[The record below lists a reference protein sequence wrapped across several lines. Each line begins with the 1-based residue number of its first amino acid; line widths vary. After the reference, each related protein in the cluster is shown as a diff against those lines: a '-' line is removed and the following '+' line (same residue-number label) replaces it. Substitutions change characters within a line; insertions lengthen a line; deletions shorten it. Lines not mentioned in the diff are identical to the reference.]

1 MNDDNAPPEPTES
14 VEPAELPAIEFRSP
28 GRFAVHNPETLT
40 GDTPLVE
47 AAPFT
52 LGSHTQLERFEH
64 PEQARAHAL
73 ALLQQAQRSL
83 CIYSHDLEPWLYHHS
98 SVQEACTRFLLASPR
113 AQLRILLRDA
123 GRAVKEGHRLLN
135 LSRRLP
141 SNLHIR
147 KLNPDYPS
155 EELAFLI
162 ADDCGLLLLPQP
174 GQVAGHAL
182 YQDVARVRQ
191 RQTQFDQAWDTSI
204 TDADL
209 RSFLL

>member
-1 MNDDNAPPEPTES
+1 MNDHDAPPDPTDSPEPI
-14 VEPAELPAIEFRSP
+14 ELPAIEFQSP
-28 GRFAVHNPETLT
+28 GRFAVHNPAPQTSD
-40 GDTPLVE
+40 GAFAE

-52 LGSHTQLERFEH
+52 LGAHAALERFEH

-83 CIYSHDLEPWLYHHS
+83 CIYSHDLEPWLYHRS

-113 AQLRILLRDA
+113 NQLRILLRDA
-123 GRAVKEGHRLLN
+123 SRAVKEGHRLLN
-135 LSRRLP
+135 LSRRLS
-141 SNLHIR
+141 SNLHLR

-155 EELAFLI
+155 EELAYLL
-162 ADDCGLLLLPQP
+162 ADDNGLLLLPQT
-174 GQVAGHAL
+174 GQVAGYAL
-182 YQDVARVRQ
+182 YQDAARVRQ